1 LVDLGF
7 ERIENLQ
14 SVEEELH
21 VEDRGFGPGQQQ
33 EQVEGQRVEP
43 GQLGRVVE
51 ERHSFVEIGF
61 DRHYF
66 GHLQSSFFGI
76 LLVLVDLVDF
86 VEVGSVVE
94 IVYGSCPMPFYHLEE
109 VEGVHSASWHCF

>member
-7 ERIENLQ
+7 GRIENLQ

-33 EQVEGQRVEP
+33 EQVEEQRVEP
-43 GQLGRVVE
+43 EQLGRVVE
-51 ERHSFVEIGF
+51 ERHFFVEIGF
-61 DRHYF
+61 DHHYF
-66 GHLQSSFFGI
+66 GHLQSSFFGT

-94 IVYGSCPMPFYHLEE
+94 IVYGSYPMPFYHLEE